1 MKKTGEK
8 AVDLTVEDYVSRSDN
23 PEQLSLIVKLL
34 FPIDTWPLTSFLAML
49 AHTTDFDF
57 CKPGF
62 LKRVEGGFEYIT
74 TALLNDI
81 AKMPNVTTRLNQQVV
96 TVVEESSQRYLV
108 KVIFMIS
115 SIHM

>member
-57 CKPGF
+57 FKPGF

-74 TALLNDI
+74 TALLNNI
-81 AKMPNVTTRLNQQVV
+81 AKMPNVTTCLNQKVV

-108 KVIFMIS
+108 KVILNI
-115 SIHM
+115 